1 MITRGFKREGVVK
14 SGGEVV
20 CSINF
25 DRISPPKIIA
35 RFLVLYEKSLWRE
48 IAVTESDHFE
58 GIFFFS
64 FFKSFGVVF
73 VGSTRVCS
81 N

>member
-1 MITRGFKREGVVK
+1 MVK
-14 SGGEVV
+14 SGSEVV
-20 CSINF
+20 RSINF

-35 RFLVLYEKSLWRE
+35 RFLVLCEKSLGRE
-48 IAVTESDHFE
+48 IAVAEPDHFE
-58 GIFFFS
+58 WMFLF

-73 VGSTRVCS
+73 VGTTHACS